1 MELPIYLIGG
11 LTALIIS
18 LINYLIYTVQ
28 SNKDEKLK
36 FNVSSTIRESVI
48 GASASILA
56 IVATKHLA
64 PYIGDS
70 NITPSVLLDTPK
82 FE

>member
-18 LINYLIYTVQ
+18 LINYLVYTVQ

-36 FNVSSTIRESVI
+36 FNVNSTMRESVI
-48 GASASILA
+48 GASASMLA
-56 IVATKHLA
+56 IVATKYLA
-64 PYIGDS
+64 PYLGDS
-70 NITPSVLLDTPK
+70 NTTPSVLLDTPK